1 MSQRKEHI
9 LAILKPR
16 PFKASSNLNT
26 KHIVPVHIIGES
38 RTGISI
44 QDPESQPLPAVAEGT
59 SVDTDND
66 RRDPPAGPSTNTG
79 KDANTHTSS
88 SNAESTHSDSHDNL
102 SRGAKVNDD
111 KSDSDGI
118 DPETVENN
126 LRLSKKDSDSALLR
140 TGAEDKGGHQEDKDN
155 EHKGQSD
162 DDQEDID
169 SGPKPTGREK
179 KTEKRCEENTDPS
192 RRSLRKKHNFFKFVS
207 IKQPSDKASRPM
219 VTPAPQPKPKKPHPT
234 VQPAQPAMS
243 KPGPPKLPDTGP
255 VISAEKDKPEQE
267 KGVFTKP
274 ALRSTP
280 KSERKSYESDHS
292 EKPVFNVPLKKAA
305 KPDLKQSHE
314 SPKHLF
320 ETPTLKS
327 TERKITTADEHDNDN
342 TNTSAPPNNDQ
353 AFDKPGLRQ
362 TKTRND
368 SADDLPVSGFTF
380 EKPPLKYAVSPGNT
394 REKPDNISSGMFEK
408 PVLKR
413 ATPSPEKEVK
423 PATEAKG
430 TFDLPVL
437 RKTGFVSQAE
447 KDRQEQ
453 EKPSWLQEAA
463 EKQSKVLDGLQSKD
477 TKPVEKAVV
486 RYSYDGENEDELS
499 LTEGEIINVLDKG
512 LEDSDWW
519 RGDLNGRVG
528 VFPGSLVELIKEEPS
543 DKASRPMVTPAPQP
557 KPKKPHPTVQPAQ
570 PAMSKPGPPKL
581 PHTGP
586 VTSAEQDKHEPEKEE
601 RQPTVPSKK
610 PIFPSPPLT
619 KKPTKSIDLKDIENI
634 DDGKH
639 GRSLEQDEKLLGIC
653 TSFGRKSQQLKDE
666 CEIICKRVRKI
677 TEVLNVYAAFQET
690 DESIVIFI
698 VSVKAV
704 SDEISKNLTNLGIRF
719 IVKQLD
725 FNKSLISNTKSSVA
739 FQMKDSEVELIRT
752 CISNNA
758 DLLMAKHKY
767 LSIVEGC
774 CHKRECGVAIDSSA
788 CKYEPRL
795 ALYVLAKGYIPID
808 EDPFER
814 SYDGIQVEVREGVF
828 VPFVKTSNEYHDH
841 VRMGCAIH
849 RHLKGTLGLFI
860 EHNIYGLCGL
870 TCAHAMLS
878 KEEHERCK
886 QTNGRIYSELLL
898 NDCEVYQPEHPH
910 GLGSLVEAIYKEGND
925 FQTGIDIALVK
936 IKQRHPIDG
945 KFPGSK
951 DGINSESTEINFEF
965 ASGKALTPSLNNGR
979 CCKIGQMS
987 GYTEGTLINKEQNS
1001 VARDV
1006 LEVLGYKFVIYN
1018 QLNVKSSTQLFAKP
1032 GDSGSPVFVKDGDG
1046 EPACIGIVVGGR
1058 TCDGVVYV
1066 TPINT
1071 ILQELGIS
1079 QLKSFVANRFERL
1092 EAKVNSIDQK
1102 LDFLITKLTSSTGTQ

>member
-1 MSQRKEHI
+1 MVIYTRTPPSDCKCDSRKMSQRKEHI

-192 RRSLRKKHNFFKFVS
+192 RRSLRKKHNFFKF
-207 IKQPSDKASRPM
+207 PSDKASRPM

-267 KGVFTKP
+267 KVNRVAYGKQHHLTIRGMPCFDVNTKLGTVRGTVMPDITKIAAVHLKTGFSTYVKTTVPISSEAQQVIGISLDDHGIMRVFTKP

-499 LTEGEIINVLDKG
+499 LTEG
-512 LEDSDWW
+512 
-519 RGDLNGRVG
+519 
-528 VFPGSLVELIKEEPS
+528 
-543 DKASRPMVTPAPQP
+543 
-557 KPKKPHPTVQPAQ
+557 
-570 PAMSKPGPPKL
+570 
-581 PHTGP
+581 
-586 VTSAEQDKHEPEKEE
+586 
-601 RQPTVPSKK
+601 
-610 PIFPSPPLT
+610 
-619 KKPTKSIDLKDIENI
+619 
-634 DDGKH
+634 
-639 GRSLEQDEKLLGIC
+639 
-653 TSFGRKSQQLKDE
+653 
-666 CEIICKRVRKI
+666 
-677 TEVLNVYAAFQET
+677 
-690 DESIVIFI
+690 
-698 VSVKAV
+698 
-704 SDEISKNLTNLGIRF
+704 
-719 IVKQLD
+719 
-725 FNKSLISNTKSSVA
+725 
-739 FQMKDSEVELIRT
+739 
-752 CISNNA
+752 
-758 DLLMAKHKY
+758 
-767 LSIVEGC
+767 
-774 CHKRECGVAIDSSA
+774 
-788 CKYEPRL
+788 
-795 ALYVLAKGYIPID
+795 
-808 EDPFER
+808 
-814 SYDGIQVEVREGVF
+814 
-828 VPFVKTSNEYHDH
+828 
-841 VRMGCAIH
+841 
-849 RHLKGTLGLFI
+849 
-860 EHNIYGLCGL
+860 
-870 TCAHAMLS
+870 
-878 KEEHERCK
+878 
-886 QTNGRIYSELLL
+886 
-898 NDCEVYQPEHPH
+898 
-910 GLGSLVEAIYKEGND
+910 
-925 FQTGIDIALVK
+925 
-936 IKQRHPIDG
+936 
-945 KFPGSK
+945 
-951 DGINSESTEINFEF
+951 
-965 ASGKALTPSLNNGR
+965 
-979 CCKIGQMS
+979 
-987 GYTEGTLINKEQNS
+987 
-1001 VARDV
+1001 
-1006 LEVLGYKFVIYN
+1006 
-1018 QLNVKSSTQLFAKP
+1018 
-1032 GDSGSPVFVKDGDG
+1032 
-1046 EPACIGIVVGGR
+1046 
-1058 TCDGVVYV
+1058 
-1066 TPINT
+1066 
-1071 ILQELGIS
+1071 
-1079 QLKSFVANRFERL
+1079 
-1092 EAKVNSIDQK
+1092 
-1102 LDFLITKLTSSTGTQ
+1102 

>member
-1 MSQRKEHI
+1 MSQKKEHI
-9 LAILKPR
+9 LPILRPR
-16 PFKASSNLNT
+16 PFRPSRNLNT
-26 KHIVPVHIIGES
+26 KHIVPVHRIGES

-44 QDPESQPLPAVAEGT
+44 QDQESQPLPAVAEGT

-79 KDANTHTSS
+79 K
-88 SNAESTHSDSHDNL
+88 
-102 SRGAKVNDD
+102 
-111 KSDSDGI
+111 
-118 DPETVENN
+118 
-126 LRLSKKDSDSALLR
+126 
-140 TGAEDKGGHQEDKDN
+140 
-155 EHKGQSD
+155 
-162 DDQEDID
+162 
-169 SGPKPTGREK
+169 
-179 KTEKRCEENTDPS
+179 KTTEERCEGNTDPS
-192 RRSLRKKHNFFKFVS
+192 RRSLRKKHNFFKF
-207 IKQPSDKASRPM
+207 PSDKASRPM

-255 VISAEKDKPEQE
+255 VISAEQDKPEPA

-342 TNTSAPPNNDQ
+342 TNLSAPPNNDK

-380 EKPPLKYAVSPGNT
+380 EKPPLKSAVSPGNT

-570 PAMSKPGPPKL
+570 PALSKPGPPKL
-581 PHTGP
+581 SDIGP
-586 VTSAEQDKHEPEKEE
+586 VISAEQDKPEPEKEE
-601 RQPTVPSKK
+601 RQPTVPRKK
-610 PIFPSPPLT
+610 PFFPYPPLN
-619 KKPTKSIDLKDIENI
+619 KKLTTNIHLKDIENM

-698 VSVKAV
+698 VSVNAV

-725 FNKSLISNTKSSVA
+725 FNKSLISNAKSSVA

-774 CHKRECGVAIDSSA
+774 CHKRECGIAIDSSA

-808 EDPFER
+808 EDPFEK
-814 SYDGIQVEVREGVF
+814 SYVGIQVEVREGVF

-841 VRMGCAIH
+841 VRMGCAIE

-886 QTNGRIYSELLL
+886 QTNGRIHSELLL
-898 NDCEVYQPEHPH
+898 NDCEVYQPERPH
-910 GLGSLVEAIYKEGND
+910 GLGSLVEAIYKEGNCS
-925 FQTGIDIALVK
+925 QTGIDIALVE

-945 KFPGSK
+945 KFPSSK

-979 CCKIGQMS
+979 CCKFGQFS

-1018 QLNVKSSTQLFAKP
+1018 QLNVKSSTHLFAKP

-1102 LDFLITKLTSSTGTQ
+1102 LDFLITKLTSST